1 MRASKPR
8 ERVTMTTTAYIFTVE
23 QFNPDR
29 CKSTIRHE
37 RRFDTEQEAMRAFD
51 EYDVANEFR
60 IYTNTEGR
68 ASMEGSFLVASVI
81 PATIDEDGWEECDP
95 MDEIVSKEYRWAD
108 YIEA

>member
-1 MRASKPR
+1 
-8 ERVTMTTTAYIFTVE
+8 MTTTAYIFTVE

-37 RRFDTEQEAMRAFD
+37 RRFDTEQEAMQAFD

-68 ASMEGSFLVASVI
+68 ASMEGSFLEAIVI
-81 PATIDEDGWEECDP
+81 PATIDEDGDVIEYDYLN
-95 MDEIVSKEYRWAD
+95 EINSKTYSWDQYNEQ
-108 YIEA
+108 